1 MERGEAPLL
10 KNSPS
15 PNMLIFKESAMLL
28 FGEGDKG
35 GEVDKMLPVI
45 A

>member
-1 MERGEAPLL
+1 VKGASKRGEAPLL

-15 PNMLIFKESAMLL
+15 PNKIFKAFPNAP

-35 GEVDKMLPVI
+35 G
-45 A
+45 